1 METLSGFSRLCY
13 GPWPMYQIT
22 AKGPREAIEPAW
34 GALAWADP
42 SPAGAVDAKED
53 GRHAWRLD
61 AYAET
66 EEDAE
71 ACKAMILET
80 SPSLNPVVE
89 ALEDRDWVTMSL
101 EGLPPVEAGR
111 FIVAGS
117 HALAKSSPGRTPIL
131 IEAGPAFG
139 TGHHGTTLGCLVGLE
154 HILQYAR
161 PQSVLDVGTG
171 SGVLAIA
178 AIKSGAKRAIGT
190 EIDFDSV
197 RVANENAAKNH
208 VANAFKTVET
218 GGGMTTE
225 IRRSAPF
232 DLVFANILF
241 RPLVGLAA
249 DIERLTAPGGHVIL
263 SGLLTHQE
271 PLVRQAYTGRRLG
284 LVRRIRKDGWS
295 SLVFRKPEA

>member
-1 METLSGFSRLCY
+1 
-13 GPWPMYQIT
+13 MYQIT
-22 AKGPREAIEPAW
+22 AKGPKEAIEPAW
-34 GALAWADP
+34 DALAWADP

-66 EEDAE
+66 AEDAD
-71 ACKAMILET
+71 ACKAMIIET

-89 ALEDRDWVTMSL
+89 ALEDRDWVTLSL

-117 HALAKSSPGRTPIL
+117 HALAKSAPGKTPIL

-139 TGHHGTTLGCLVGLE
+139 TGHHGTTLGCLMGFEEVLKRT
-154 HILQYAR
+154 R
-161 PQSVLDVGTG
+161 PKKVLDVGTG

-178 AIKSGAKRAIGT
+178 AIKAGALRAWGT
-190 EIDFDSV
+190 EIDADSV

-208 VANAFKTVET
+208 VANAFQTFET
-218 GGGMTTE
+218 GGGMNTL
-225 IRRSAPF
+225 IRRDAPY

-241 RPLVGLAA
+241 RPLVGLAP
-249 DIERLTAPGGHVIL
+249 DIASLTAPGGHVIL
-263 SGLLTHQE
+263 SGLLEAQE
-271 PLVRQAYTGRRLG
+271 PLVRKAYGSRG
-284 LVRRIRKDGWS
+284 LSLAHRIRKDGWV
-295 SLVFRKPEA
+295 SLVFRKV

>member
-1 METLSGFSRLCY
+1 
-13 GPWPMYQIT
+13 MYQIT
-22 AKGPREAIEPAW
+22 AKGPRAEIEAAW
-34 GALAWADP
+34 DALAWTDP

-66 EEDAE
+66 QEDAE

-80 SPSLNPVVE
+80 SPTLNPVVE
-89 ALEDRDWVTMSL
+89 ALADRDWVTLSL

-117 HALAKSSPGRTPIL
+117 HALAKSAPGKTPIL

-154 HILQYAR
+154 HVLKRAR
-161 PQSVLDVGTG
+161 PKKVLDIGTG

-178 AIKSGAKRAIGT
+178 AVKAGAKRAWGT
-190 EIDFDSV
+190 EIDADSV

-208 VANAFKTVET
+208 VAKAFRTFET
-218 GGGMTTE
+218 GGGVNTT
-225 IRRSAPF
+225 IRKDAPY

-241 RPLVGLAA
+241 RPLVGLSQSIHA
-249 DIERLTAPGGHVIL
+249 LTAPGGHIIL
-263 SGLLTHQE
+263 SGLLTPQE
-271 PLVRQAYTGRRLG
+271 PLVRAAYQGRG
-284 LVRRIRKDGWS
+284 LSLVHRVRKDGWS
-295 SLVFRKPEA
+295 SLVFRKV

>member
-1 METLSGFSRLCY
+1 
-13 GPWPMYQIT
+13 MYQIT

-34 GALAWADP
+34 DALAWSDP

-61 AYAET
+61 VYTET
-66 EEDAE
+66 AEDAD

-80 SPSLNPVVE
+80 SPSLNPVIE

-101 EGLPPVEAGR
+101 EGLPPVAAGR

-117 HALAKSSPGRTPIL
+117 HALAKSAPGKTPIL

-139 TGHHGTTLGCLVGLE
+139 TGHHGTTLGCLMGFE
-154 HILQYAR
+154 HVLKYAR
-161 PQSVLDVGTG
+161 PRKVLDVGTG

-178 AIKSGAKRAIGT
+178 AIKAGAKRAWGT
-190 EIDFDSV
+190 EIDTDSV

-208 VANAFKTVET
+208 VANAFRTFET
-218 GGGMTTE
+218 GGGMNRT
-225 IRRSAPF
+225 IRSDGPC

-241 RPLVGLAA
+241 RPLVGLSPT
-249 DIERLTAPGGHVIL
+249 ICGLTAPGGHVIL

-271 PLVRQAYTGRRLG
+271 PLVRAAYTGQG
-284 LVRRIRKDGWS
+284 LSFIHRIRKDGWS
-295 SLVFRKPEA
+295 SLVFRRNS

>member
-1 METLSGFSRLCY
+1 MRLTLSGFEALCY
-13 GPWPMYQIT
+13 GPFPMYQIT

-34 GALAWADP
+34 DALAWADP

-66 EEDAE
+66 AEEAD

-89 ALEDRDWVTMSL
+89 ALEDRDWVTLSL

-117 HALAKSSPGRTPIL
+117 HALAKSAPGKTPIL

-139 TGHHGTTLGCLVGLE
+139 TGHHGTTLGCLLGFEEVLKR
-154 HILQYAR
+154 AR
-161 PQSVLDVGTG
+161 PQKVLDVGTG

-178 AIKSGAKRAIGT
+178 AIKAGAKRAWGT
-190 EIDFDSV
+190 EIDADSV

-208 VANAFKTVET
+208 VANAFHTFET
-218 GGGMTTE
+218 GGGMNTT
-225 IRRSAPF
+225 IRGDGPY

-241 RPLVGLAA
+241 RPLVGLAPTIA
-249 DIERLTAPGGHVIL
+249 GLTAPGGHVIL
-263 SGLLTHQE
+263 SGLLSHQE
-271 PLVRQAYTGRRLG
+271 PLVREAYASRGLG
-284 LVRRIRKDGWS
+284 LIHRVRKDGWS
-295 SLVFRKPEA
+295 SLVFERMR

>member
-1 METLSGFSRLCY
+1 MLCY
-13 GPWPMYQIT
+13 GLATMYQIS

-34 GALAWADP
+34 DALAWTDP
-42 SPAGAVDAKED
+42 TPAGAVDAKED

-66 EEDAE
+66 KEDAE
-71 ACKAMILET
+71 ACQAMIAEA
-80 SPSLNPVVE
+80 SPSLNAVIE
-89 ALEDRDWVTMSL
+89 ALEDRDWVTLSL

-117 HALAKSSPGRTPIL
+117 HVLAKSAPGKTPIL

-154 HILQYAR
+154 EVLKVAQ
-161 PQSVLDVGTG
+161 PLKVLDIGTG

-178 AIKSGAKRAIGT
+178 AIKSGAKRAWGT
-190 EIDFDSV
+190 EIDADSV

-208 VANAFKTVET
+208 VANAFQTFET
-218 GGGMTTE
+218 GGGVNAT
-225 IRRSAPF
+225 IRKDAPF

-241 RPLVGLAA
+241 RPLVGLAPE
-249 DIERLTAPGGHVIL
+249 IERLTSHGGHVIL
-263 SGLLTHQE
+263 SGLLSHQE
-271 PLVRQAYTGRRLG
+271 PLVRAAYGSRG
-284 LVRRIRKDGWS
+284 LHLVHRVRKDGWS
-295 SLVFRKPEA
+295 SLVFRKA